1 VAFDALLEVLQV
13 QNPQLSIFAS
23 FTNLT
28 YKLYTP
34 DMQSRM
40 KSGLG
45 GAILRD
51 ANRSMILWI
60 KLHSKLEEFR
70 NTTGYSGKAGDE
82 WQAHKQNLRSASVP
96 WRESVKPAME
106 VHRRLG
112 LWVEEYKK
120 RGEWVASDVEEFA
133 NRLATF
139 YAVLLQAPNVSEEDL
154 AGGFKEYNVELL
166 AWFQA

>member
-1 VAFDALLEVLQV
+1 MLLAASDSEKFESMTPSPGVPVDSNVAVSRELEPEKELVLQQVAFDALLEVLQV

-51 ANRSMILWI
+51 ANRSMIL
-60 KLHSKLEEFR
+60 
-70 NTTGYSGKAGDE
+70 
-82 WQAHKQNLRSASVP
+82 
-96 WRESVKPAME
+96 
-106 VHRRLG
+106 
-112 LWVEEYKK
+112 
-120 RGEWVASDVEEFA
+120 
-133 NRLATF
+133 
-139 YAVLLQAPNVSEEDL
+139 
-154 AGGFKEYNVELL
+154 
-166 AWFQA
+166 